1 MSARILRAAV
11 TALLLALSVPAAA
24 AEFRDF
30 DAGSMRGIRAEQA
43 GKPFLLVFWSLY
55 CEPCR
60 EEMSQWGELQRRHP
74 GVAII
79 LVATDPPQERVLM
92 GKFLARHKLGKVQ
105 SWAFA
110 DEFSERV
117 RHSVDTRWRGEL
129 PRTYFYD
136 RDHKAEARS
145 GKVDAAT
152 ASGWLARAQGKRG

>member
-1 MSARILRAAV
+1 MRRAAV
-11 TALLLALSVPAAA
+11 ALLLMGLASCLAA

-30 DAGSMRGIRAEQA
+30 DADGMRRIRAEQA

-60 EEMSQWGELQRRHP
+60 EEMPQWGELQRRHP
-74 GVAII
+74 GVSII
-79 LVATDPPQERVLM
+79 LVATDPPQERALM

-117 RHSVDTRWRGEL
+117 RHSVDPRWRGEL
-129 PRTYFYD
+129 PRTYFYE
-136 RDHKAEARS
+136 RDHRAEARS
-145 GKVDAAT
+145 GKVDAAA
-152 ASGWLARAQGKRG
+152 ASKWLARAQGRQG